1 MSKIITTKYESI
13 ECDYS
18 LFFATHYEREEKV
31 ELKNGVQHISMRKE
45 IEYKDTGIPINH
57 YQDMF
62 YYFLQDFSGSDVDVG
77 ESDFEYSFPVDSF
90 HKAIR
95 NLERHK
101 TKENRRKGPYS
112 KEEVIACMGTDADG
126 LLKILKDIDRDSDTS
141 DGYIHFKIIELWEE
155 Q

>member
-1 MSKIITTKYESI
+1 MSKIITTKYEGI

-45 IEYKDTGIPINH
+45 IEYKDTGIPIS
-57 YQDMF
+57 YTGDMF
-62 YYFLQDFSGSDVDVG
+62 YYFLQDFSGSDAVDA
-77 ESDFEYSFPVDSF
+77 ESDFEYSVSVDSF

-95 NLERHK
+95 NLERYK

-112 KEEVIACMGTDADG
+112 KEEVIALMGTDADG